1 MMFLSLGIGTAI
13 AVTMIS
19 VVSYF
24 TKVPTSSTTTTSI
37 PTTSPLVGQTV
48 ADAHL
53 PALGTTWSFAPGAPH
68 VIHLPPHET
77 PTVIVF
83 FASWCGPCREE
94 LPLISEWFAH
104 KPSEIALVMVASND
118 TAAAATKFLKGSSVA
133 LPAALDADGTVA
145 STNYGFGTLPETVFV
160 DGEGVVQ
167 NVIYGGVTTKQLNA
181 GTAQLLAT
189 ITRN

>member
-1 MMFLSLGIGTAI
+1 MMFLSLGIGSAI

-24 TKVPTSSTTTTSI
+24 TKAPTTSTTTTSI
-37 PTTSPLVGQTV
+37 SNSSPLVGHTV
-48 ADAHL
+48 DDVHL
-53 PALGTTWSFAPGAPH
+53 PALGKG
-68 VIHLPPHET
+68 VLQEIHLPTHGT
-77 PTVIVF
+77 PTVVVF

-94 LPLISEWFAH
+94 LPRISQWYAS
-104 KPSEIALVMVASND
+104 KPSEISLVMVASND
-118 TAAAATKFLKGSSVA
+118 TAAAATKFLRGSSVT

-145 STNYGFGTLPETVFV
+145 STTYGFGTLPETVFV
-160 DGEGVVQ
+160 DGDGVVQ
-167 NVIYGGVTTKQLNA
+167 KVIYGAVSTKQLNA

>member
-1 MMFLSLGIGTAI
+1 MMFLSLGIGSAI

-24 TKVPTSSTTTTSI
+24 TKAPTASTTTTSV
-37 PTTSPLVGQTV
+37 PSSSPLVGHTIDDV
-48 ADAHL
+48 HL
-53 PALGTTWSFAPGAPH
+53 PALGTAWNFTPGAER
-68 VIHLPPHET
+68 VVHLPAHET
-77 PTVIVF
+77 PTIVVF

-94 LPLISEWFAH
+94 LPLISAWYAH

-118 TAAAATKFLKGSSVA
+118 TAAAATKFLQRSSVP

-145 STNYGFGTLPETVFV
+145 STNYGFGTLPETVFI
-160 DGEGVVQ
+160 DGSGVVQ
-167 NVIYGGVTTKQLNA
+167 KVVYGGVTTKQLNA

-189 ITRN
+189 LTRN

>member
-37 PTTSPLVGQTV
+37 PKSSPLVGQTV
-48 ADAHL
+48 DDVHLPSLSTGGPREVHL
-53 PALGTTWSFAPGAPH
+53 PAHG
-68 VIHLPPHET
+68 T
-77 PTVIVF
+77 PTVVVF
-83 FASWCGPCREE
+83 FASWCGPCKEE

-104 KPSEIALVMVASND
+104 KPSEISLVMVASND
-118 TAAAATKFLKGSSVA
+118 TAAAATKFLRGSSVP

-145 STNYGFGTLPETVFV
+145 STIYGFGTLPETVFV

-167 NVIYGGVTTKQLNA
+167 NVIYGGVTTKQLKA

>member
-24 TKVPTSSTTTTSI
+24 TKVPTTSTTTTSI
-37 PTTSPLVGQTV
+37 PSSSPLVGHTV
-48 ADAHL
+48 DDVHL
-53 PALGTTWSFAPGAPH
+53 PALGKG
-68 VIHLPPHET
+68 VLQEIHLPAHGT

-118 TAAAATKFLKGSSVA
+118 TAAAATKFLRGTHVG

-145 STNYGFGTLPETVFV
+145 STTYGFGTLPETVFV
-160 DGEGVVQ
+160 DGAGVVQ
-167 NVIYGGVTTKQLNA
+167 QVVYGAVSTKQLKA

-189 ITRN
+189 ITRS

>member
-24 TKVPTSSTTTTSI
+24 TKVPTTSTTTTSI
-37 PTTSPLVGQTV
+37 PSSSPLVGHTV
-48 ADAHL
+48 DDVHLPSLSTDGPREIHL
-53 PALGTTWSFAPGAPH
+53 PAHG
-68 VIHLPPHET
+68 T
-77 PTVIVF
+77 PTIVVF
-83 FASWCGPCREE
+83 FASWCGPCLEE
-94 LPLISEWFAH
+94 LPRISEWFAN
-104 KPSEIALVMVASND
+104 KPSEISLVMVASND
-118 TAAAATKFLKGSSVA
+118 TAAAATKFLHRSSVA

-145 STNYGFGTLPETVFV
+145 STTYGFGTLPETVFV
-160 DGEGVVQ
+160 DGDGVVKK
-167 NVIYGGVTTKQLNA
+167 VVYGAVSTKQLKA